1 VPTQSF
7 CLGISTVG
15 MSESDKA
22 CIVWADLEPD
32 EEILAALY
40 HAGDRPEAGDQNEKR
55 HWSERFA
62 HASAVAIANEVR
74 RCRQLPSAK
83 KVLPLSLA
91 QGTEPLTPLGAG
103 TTKRIDVTVAD
114 PVLGLELGF
123 SLKGLN
129 FKDAG
134 SGNYDKNL
142 TGRLYELGDEVRM
155 VHEHLPHAFMVGV
168 FFLPMECTADKSTGQ
183 SSFAHTVAKLRDRTG
198 RLDFALA
205 GHAPRC
211 DSSWVALY
219 TLGIEPQGFAR
230 GLARFFNVQ
239 GAPPHRGRPQVDLT
253 LSLKGMVDS
262 VVAEATGTTGR
273 RFSDPEPEGP
283 DSHAAQITRFKGK
296 GYKRRQK

>member
-1 VPTQSF
+1 MNEPEQAASRW
-7 CLGISTVG
+7 
-15 MSESDKA
+15 SDLA
-22 CIVWADLEPD
+22 PD
-32 EEILAALY
+32 KEILAALD
-40 HAGDRPEAGDQNEKR
+40 HAGSRPESGSQDDKR

-62 HASAVAIANEVR
+62 HACAVAIANEVR
-74 RCRQLPSAK
+74 RCKQLPKAK
-83 KVLPLSLA
+83 HVLPLSLA
-91 QGTEPLTPLGAG
+91 EGTEPLTPLGAG

-168 FFLPMECTADKSTGQ
+168 FFLPMASTSDKSTGQ

-211 DSSWVALY
+211 DTGWVALY
-219 TLGIEPQGFAR
+219 TLGTEPQRYPR
-230 GLARFFNVQ
+230 GLVRFFNVET
-239 GAPPHRGRPQVDLT
+239 APPHRGRPRVGVT
-253 LSLKGMVDS
+253 LSLEEMVDT
-262 VVAEATGTTGR
+262 VVAQATRTTER
-273 RFSDPEPEGP
+273 QYSDPEPENGSQGP
-283 DSHAAQITRFKGK
+283 THGRPADGRGR
-296 GYKRRQK
+296 KRRRGR

>member
-1 VPTQSF
+1 MSQSDNA
-7 CLGISTVG
+7 GN
-15 MSESDKA
+15 
-22 CIVWADLEPD
+22 VWANLEPD
-32 EEILAALY
+32 EEMLTALY
-40 HAGDRPEAGDQNEKR
+40 HAGDRPETGGQNEKR

-74 RCRQLPSAK
+74 RCRQLPPGK
-83 KVLPLSLA
+83 KVLPLSMA
-91 QGTEPLTPLGAG
+91 EGTEPLTPLGAG
-103 TTKRIDVTVAD
+103 TSKRIDVTVAD

-168 FFLPMECTADKSTGQ
+168 FFLPMDSTADKSTGQ

-219 TLGIEPQGFAR
+219 TLGIEPQGFPR
-230 GLARFFNVQ
+230 GLARFFNVKRL
-239 GAPPHRGRPQVDLT
+239 PPHRGRPQVDMT
-253 LSLKGMVDS
+253 LSLKEMVDS
-262 VVAEATGTTGR
+262 VVAEATGTSGSR
-273 RFSDPEPEGP
+273 YSEPEPEGDGGYAP
-283 DSHAAQITRFKGK
+283 QRNPTQRRGRTR
-296 GYKRRQK
+296 RER

>member
-1 VPTQSF
+1 MGGP
-7 CLGISTVG
+7 
-15 MSESDKA
+15 
-22 CIVWADLEPD
+22 EPD
-32 EEILAALY
+32 EEILTALD
-40 HAGDRPEAGDQNEKR
+40 HAGARPEAGDQNEKR

-74 RCRQLPSAK
+74 RCKQLPPAK
-83 KVLPLSLA
+83 KVLPLSLEE
-91 QGTEPLTPLGAG
+91 GTEPLTPLGAG
-103 TTKRIDVTVAD
+103 TTKRIDVTIAD

-129 FKDAG
+129 FKDSG

-168 FFLPMECTADKSTGQ
+168 FFLPMESTADKSTGQ

-219 TLGIEPQGFAR
+219 TLGIEPQGFPR
-230 GLARFFNVQ
+230 GLARFFHVQ
-239 GAPPHRGRPQVDLT
+239 GSPPHRGRPQVDLT
-253 LSLKGMVDS
+253 LSLEEMVAS

-273 RFSDPEPEGP
+273 RYSDPEPEGP
-283 DSHAAQITRFKGK
+283 GSGPAKSSQSQGRGH
-296 GYKRRQK
+296 KRRRP

>member
-1 VPTQSF
+1 
-7 CLGISTVG
+7 
-15 MSESDKA
+15 MSDADEVRDVSPSRRWSDLSP
-22 CIVWADLEPD
+22 DLE
-32 EEILAALY
+32 ILTALD
-40 HAGDRPEAGDQNEKR
+40 HAGPRPESGDQNEKR

-62 HASAVAIANEVR
+62 HACAVAIANEVR
-74 RCRQLPSAK
+74 RCNQLPDAK

-91 QGTEPLTPLGAG
+91 EGTEPLTPLGAG

-142 TGRLYELGDEVRM
+142 TGRLYELGDEARM

-168 FFLPMECTADKSTGQ
+168 FFLPMESTSDKSTGQ

-211 DSSWVALY
+211 DSGWVGLY
-219 TLGIEPQGFAR
+219 TLGIESQGYPR

-239 GAPPHRGRPQVDLT
+239 SAPPHRGRPKIETT
-253 LSLKGMVDS
+253 LSMEEMVDS

-273 RFSDPEPEGP
+273 RYSDPEPEA
-283 DSHAAQITRFKGK
+283 D
-296 GYKRRQK
+296 GYAPAHGAHPMVRGRKRRRR